1 MSEFVAFILLEVIF
15 NFIGAVVRWIFGSIY
30 RTLLKKPKF
39 TFKEYLKGPENS
51 GWFDEQAHG
60 TNNVIVGVV
69 FTIAIIFLI
78 VILV

>member
-15 NFIGAVVRWIFGSIY
+15 NFVGAAVRWTFGSLY
-30 RTLLKKPKF
+30 RTLSNKPKF
-39 TFKEYLKGPENS
+39 TFKEYLNGPKKP

-69 FTIAIIFLI
+69 STLAIIVLLVV
-78 VILV
+78 VI

>member
-15 NFIGAVVRWIFGSIY
+15 NFIGAVVRWTFGSLY
-30 RTLLKKPKF
+30 RTLSNKPKF
-39 TFKEYLKGPENS
+39 TFKEYLNGPKKP

-69 FTIAIIFLI
+69 STVAIVVLLVV
-78 VILV
+78 VI

>member
-1 MSEFVAFILLEVIF
+1 MSEFVGFILLEVIF

-30 RTLLKKPKF
+30 RTLFKKPKF
-39 TFKEYLKGPENS
+39 TFKEYLSGPKKA

-69 FTIAIIFLI
+69 FTIAIIFI
-78 VILV
+78 TVILI